1 MLQRSKSFQN
11 QVTEGRDSDS
21 IQETLAWIMKVSRRQ
36 LHLIILIVLL
46 CCALGGAFILTTPK
60 RYSSM
65 AEMIIDSRKT
75 QMLQQQNPMGIEA
88 PIDSAMVDSQV
99 EVMKSESIALAVIK
113 DLRLKEHREF
123 VGGGGLISAILNLFS
138 FDDGEAPSDFMLTR
152 AALGRFQSMLTIK
165 RRLLSYVIEIS
176 YQSEDP
182 ALAAQIAN
190 AVAEAYIV
198 DSLEAKYQ
206 ASRRAATWLQDRLNE
221 LRAQASAADRA
232 VVDFKAKNNI
242 VDAGG
247 RLLNEQQLSE
257 VNSSLTVA
265 RATTAEAQARFDR
278 INDILRNGK
287 DDALVN
293 DIATVTDTLKNEVIN
308 RLRGQYLD
316 LAARE
321 SNWSQKYGAQH
332 LAVINLKNQ
341 MREIRRSISDELR
354 RIAESY
360 RSDLE
365 IAKAREE
372 SVRSSLGNTISQ
384 SNEMNQ
390 AQIILRDME
399 SNAQSSRALAD
410 NFLQLYMVSV
420 QQQSFPMTEARVI
433 TQASPALGKSF
444 PKTSIVG
451 LIALFGGGLLAFG
464 IAALRDL
471 SDRVF
476 RTGEQ
481 IESQL
486 EIPCI
491 AILPKVDPDEPS
503 ASEQARGP
511 GRIMSSGRRLHGG
524 VTLAL
529 LRRLWASFRG
539 KDVADKRRIPV
550 VANSSAYRTTAALP
564 ARIFYPIHGVMDYVV
579 QSPFSRAAEAM
590 RSIRMALELSSLN
603 SSGNKVIGITSTL
616 PNEGKTTTSSA
627 LAVVMAKSGVR
638 TLLVDGDLR
647 NPSLTRQLAPAAN
660 AGLLEVIL
668 GSASLEQV
676 LWKDPSTGL
685 DFLPTV
691 IETRLAHT
699 SDILLSEAM
708 EMLFQHLRER
718 YDRVVLDLSPVAP
731 IVDVRGTGKLVDSY
745 ILVVEW
751 GRTKADVVQRAIS
764 EMPAFQHKLIG
775 AVLNKVD
782 IRMMTRYGRAEGDYY
797 YNRYY
802 KQYGYN

>member
-1 MLQRSKSFQN
+1 M
-11 QVTEGRDSDS
+11 TEGRNSDS
-21 IQETLAWIMKVSRRQ
+21 IQETLSWMVKVVRRQ
-36 LHLIILIVLL
+36 LRLIVLVVL
-46 CCALGGAFILTTPK
+46 LSCALGGAYIMTTPK
-60 RYSSM
+60 RYLSM
-65 AEMIIDSRKT
+65 AEMVIDSRKT
-75 QMLQQQNPMGIEA
+75 QLLQQQNPMGIEA
-88 PIDSAMVDSQV
+88 PVDSAMVDSQV
-99 EVMKSESIALAVIK
+99 EIMKSESVALAVIK
-113 DLRLKEHREF
+113 DLRLKENSEF
-123 VGGGGLISAILNLFS
+123 VGRGGLISAILNLFS
-138 FDDGEAPSDFMLTR
+138 LGSGDVPSDLALTR
-152 AALGRFQSMLTIK
+152 AAIASFQSGLAIK
-165 RRLLSYVIEIS
+165 RRLQSYVIEITF
-176 YQSEDP
+176 QSESP

-190 AVAEAYIV
+190 AVPEAYIV

-257 VNSSLTVA
+257 VNSSLTIA

-278 INDILRNGK
+278 ISEILTNSK

-293 DIATVTDTLKNEVIN
+293 DLATVTDTLRNDVIN
-308 RLRGQYLD
+308 KLRTQYLD

-321 SNWSQKYGAQH
+321 SNWSQKYGTQH
-332 LAVINLKNQ
+332 LAVVNLQNQ
-341 MREIRRSISDELR
+341 MREIRRSITDELR

-365 IAKAREE
+365 IAKAREQ
-372 SVRSSLGNTISQ
+372 SVKESLGKTISQ

-399 SNAQSSRALAD
+399 ANAQSSRALAD
-410 NFLQLYMVSV
+410 NFLQLYMVSI

-433 TQASPALGKSF
+433 TQASPALGKSS
-444 PKTSIVG
+444 PKTSIVF
-451 LIALFGGGLLAFG
+451 LVALFGGGLLG
-464 IAALRDL
+464 CGLAAIRDL

-481 IESQL
+481 VEGRL

-491 AILPKVDPDEPS
+491 AILPKVELGEIM
-503 ASEQARGP
+503 AMEQTQEARQLLG
-511 GRIMSSGRRLHGG
+511 GQAQRTVLGFLKWLWSGSSSSGATRGQRSP
-524 VTLAL
+524 VTT
-529 LRRLWASFRG
+529 
-539 KDVADKRRIPV
+539 IP
-550 VANSSAYRTTAALP
+550 ARPTTAISSRVFSP
-564 ARIFYPIHGVMDYVV
+564 MHGVMDYVV
-579 QSPFSRAAEAM
+579 QSPFSRASEAM
-590 RSIRMALELSSLN
+590 RSIRMALELTSLN
-603 SSGNKVIGITSTL
+603 TSGNKVIGITSTL

-627 LAVVMAKSGVR
+627 LAAVMAKSGVR

-647 NPSLTRQLAPAAN
+647 NPSLTRQLTPTAN
-660 AGLLEVIL
+660 AGLLEVVL
-668 GSASLEQV
+668 GATSV
-676 LWKDPSTGL
+676 DHVIWRDPSTGL

-708 EMLFQHLRER
+708 ERVFQKLREK
-718 YDRVVLDLSPVAP
+718 YDRIVLDLSPVAP

-745 ILVVEW
+745 LLVIEW
-751 GRTKADVVQRAIS
+751 GRTKADVVERAIS
-764 EMPAFQHKLIG
+764 EMPAFQHKLMG

-782 IRMMTRYGRAEGDYY
+782 IKAMTRYGRAEGDYY

-802 KQYGYN
+802 KQYGYS

>member
-1 MLQRSKSFQN
+1 M
-11 QVTEGRDSDS
+11 T
-21 IQETLAWIMKVSRRQ
+21 KVFRRQ
-36 LHLIILIVLL
+36 LHLIVPVVLL
-46 CCALGGAFILTTPK
+46 SCALGAAYIMTTPN

-65 AEMIIDSRKT
+65 SEMVIDSRKT
-75 QMLQQQNPMGIEA
+75 QLLQQQNPMGIEA
-88 PIDSAMVDSQV
+88 PVDSAMVDSQV
-99 EVMKSESIALAVIK
+99 EIMKSESIALAVIK
-113 DLRLKEHREF
+113 DLRLKENSEF
-123 VGGGGLISAILNLFS
+123 VGNGGGLISAILNVFS
-138 FDDGEAPSDFMLTR
+138 LGGGDAPSDLALTR
-152 AALGRFQSMLTIK
+152 AAVAKFSSGLTIK
-165 RRLLSYVIEIS
+165 RRLQSYVIEIS
-176 YQSEDP
+176 FQSENP

-190 AVAEAYIV
+190 AVPEGYIV

-257 VNSSLTVA
+257 VNSSLTIA

-278 INDILRNGK
+278 ISEILTNSK

-293 DIATVTDTLKNEVIN
+293 DLATVTDTLRNDVIN
-308 RLRGQYLD
+308 KLRSQYLD

-321 SNWSQKYGAQH
+321 SNWSQKYGTQH
-332 LAVINLKNQ
+332 LAVINLQNQ
-341 MREIRRSISDELR
+341 MREIRRSITDELR
-354 RIAESY
+354 RIAEST

-372 SVRSSLGNTISQ
+372 SVKQSLGKTISQ

-390 AQIILRDME
+390 AQIVLRDME
-399 SNAQSSRALAD
+399 ANAQSSRALAD
-410 NFLQLYMVSV
+410 NFLQLYMVSI

-433 TQASPALGKSF
+433 TQATPSPNRIW
-444 PKTSIVG
+444 PKTSIVFM
-451 LIALFGGGLLAFG
+451 IALFGGGLLG
-464 IAALRDL
+464 CGLAALRDL

-481 IESQL
+481 VESRL

-491 AILPKVDPDEPS
+491 AILPKVETDEIM
-503 ASEQARGP
+503 ALEQTREARKLLGGQP
-511 GRIMSSGRRLHGG
+511 RQTVLGILNWLWSGSRSSGPIRNPR
-524 VTLAL
+524 
-529 LRRLWASFRG
+529 SP
-539 KDVADKRRIPV
+539 VATIPT
-550 VANSSAYRTTAALP
+550 RPTTAMLSSRVFAP
-564 ARIFYPIHGVMDYVV
+564 MHGVMDFVV
-579 QSPFSRAAEAM
+579 QAPFSRASEAM
-590 RSIRMALELSSLN
+590 RSIRMALELTSLN
-603 SSGNKVIGITSTL
+603 TSGNKVIGITSTL

-627 LAVVMAKSGVR
+627 LAAVIAKSGVR

-647 NPSLTRQLAPAAN
+647 NPSLTRQLTPGAE
-660 AGLLEVIL
+660 AGLLEVVL
-668 GSASLEQV
+668 GATSIDQV
-676 LWKDPSTGL
+676 IWRDPSTGL

-699 SDILLSEAM
+699 SDILVSEAM
-708 EMLFQHLRER
+708 ERVFQKLREK
-718 YDRVVLDLSPVAP
+718 YDRIVLDLSPVAP

-745 ILVVEW
+745 LLVIEW
-751 GRTKADVVQRAIS
+751 GRTKVDVVERAIS

-782 IRMMTRYGRAEGDYY
+782 IKMMTRYGRADGDYY

-802 KQYGYN
+802 KQYGYS

>member
-1 MLQRSKSFQN
+1 M
-11 QVTEGRDSDS
+11 TEGRNSDS
-21 IQETLAWIMKVSRRQ
+21 FQETLSWMMKVFRRQ
-36 LHLIILIVLL
+36 LPLIVLVVLL
-46 CCALGGAFILTTPK
+46 CCALGGAYLLTTPK

-65 AEMIIDSRKT
+65 AEMVIDSRKT
-75 QMLQQQNPMGIEA
+75 QLLQQQNPMGIEA

-99 EVMKSESIALAVIK
+99 EIIKSESIALAVIK
-113 DLRLKEHREF
+113 DLRLKENSEF
-123 VGGGGLISAILNLFS
+123 VGSGGGLISALLNLFS
-138 FDDGEAPSDFMLTR
+138 LGAGDAPSDLALTR
-152 AALGRFQSMLTIK
+152 AAIARFQGGLTVK
-165 RRLLSYVIEIS
+165 RRLQSYVIEIS
-176 YQSEDP
+176 YQAENP
-182 ALAAQIAN
+182 GLAAQIAN
-190 AVAEAYIV
+190 AVPEAYIV

-257 VNSSLTVA
+257 VNSSLTIA

-278 INDILRNGK
+278 ISDILRNSK
-287 DDALVN
+287 EDALVN
-293 DIATVTDTLKNEVIN
+293 DIATVTDTLRNDVIN
-308 RLRGQYLD
+308 RLRTQYLD

-321 SNWSQKYGAQH
+321 SNWSQRYGAQH
-332 LAVINLKNQ
+332 LAVINLQNQ
-341 MREIRRSISDELR
+341 MKEIRKSISDELR

-365 IAKAREE
+365 IAKAREQ
-372 SVRSSLGNTISQ
+372 SVQTSLGSTISQ

-433 TQASPALGKSF
+433 TQASPAQSKSW
-444 PKTSIVG
+444 PKTSIVA
-451 LIALFGGGLLAFG
+451 LIALFGGGLLG
-464 IAALRDL
+464 CTLAALRDL

-481 IESQL
+481 VESRL
-486 EIPCI
+486 EVPCI
-491 AILPKVDPDEPS
+491 AILPKVESDEII
-503 ASEQARGP
+503 AMQQAA
-511 GRIMSSGRRLHGG
+511 GRTLGG
-524 VTLAL
+524 QTHQVVLGL
-529 LRRLWASFRG
+529 LKKLWASSDN
-539 KDVADKRRIPV
+539 KQATRRQRAPTPTV
-550 VANSSAYRTTAALP
+550 PARATAAVLP
-564 ARIFYPIHGVMDYVV
+564 SRVFSPIHGVMDFVV

-590 RSIRMALELSSLN
+590 RSIRMALELTSLDT
-603 SSGNKVIGITSTL
+603 STNKVIGVTSTL

-627 LAVVMAKSGVR
+627 LAAVMAKSGVR

-647 NPSLTRQLAPAAN
+647 NPSLTRQLTPAAN
-660 AGLLEVIL
+660 AGLLEVVL
-668 GSASLEQV
+668 GTTSLDRV
-676 LWKDPSTGL
+676 IWKDPSTGL

-708 EMLFQHLRER
+708 ERVFQQLRER
-718 YDRVVLDLSPVAP
+718 YDRIVLDLSPVAP

-745 ILVVEW
+745 LLVIEW
-751 GRTKADVVQRAIS
+751 GRTKSDVVQRAIS

-782 IRMMTRYGRAEGDYY
+782 IKMMTRYGRAEGDYY

-802 KQYGYN
+802 KQYGYS

>member
-1 MLQRSKSFQN
+1 M
-11 QVTEGRDSDS
+11 TEGRNSDS
-21 IQETLAWIMKVSRRQ
+21 IHETLSWMTKVFRRQ
-36 LHLIILIVLL
+36 LHLIVLVVLL
-46 CCALGGAFILTTPK
+46 SCALGAAYIMTTPK
-60 RYSSM
+60 RFSST
-65 AEMIIDSRKT
+65 AEMVIDSRKT
-75 QMLQQQNPMGIEA
+75 QLLQQQNPMGIEA

-99 EVMKSESIALAVIK
+99 EIMKSESIALAVIK
-113 DLRLKEHREF
+113 DLRLKENNEF
-123 VGGGGLISAILNLFS
+123 VGNGGGLISALLNVFS
-138 FDDGEAPSDFMLTR
+138 LGAGDARSDLTLTR
-152 AALGRFQSMLTIK
+152 AAVARFRSGLTIK
-165 RRLLSYVIEIS
+165 RRLLSYVIEITF
-176 YQSEDP
+176 QSENP
-182 ALAAQIAN
+182 TLAAQIAN
-190 AVAEAYIV
+190 AVPEAYIV

-257 VNSSLTVA
+257 VNSSLTIA

-278 INDILRNGK
+278 ISEILNNSK

-293 DIATVTDTLKNEVIN
+293 DLATVTDTLRNDVIN
-308 RLRGQYLD
+308 KLRSQYLD

-332 LAVINLKNQ
+332 LAVINLQNQ

-372 SVRSSLGNTISQ
+372 SVKQSLGKTITQ

-399 SNAQSSRALAD
+399 ANAQSSRALAD

-433 TQASPALGKSF
+433 TQATPSPTKIW
-444 PKTSIVG
+444 PKTSIVF
-451 LIALFGGGLLAFG
+451 LVALFGGGLLG
-464 IAALRDL
+464 CGLAALRDL

-481 IESQL
+481 VESRL

-491 AILPKVDPDEPS
+491 AILPKVEPDELM
-503 ASEQARGP
+503 AMEQTPEARKLL
-511 GRIMSSGRRLHGG
+511 GRHSHHAVFGILNWLWSGSSNSGIIHNPR
-524 VTLAL
+524 
-529 LRRLWASFRG
+529 SP
-539 KDVADKRRIPV
+539 VATIPT
-550 VANSSAYRTTAALP
+550 RPTAAILSS
-564 ARIFYPIHGVMDYVV
+564 RLSSRVFSPIHGVMDYVV
-579 QSPFSRAAEAM
+579 QSPFSRASEAM
-590 RSIRMALELSSLN
+590 RSIRMALELTSLN
-603 SSGNKVIGITSTL
+603 NSSNKVIGITSTL

-627 LAVVMAKSGVR
+627 LAAVMAKSGVR

-647 NPSLTRQLAPAAN
+647 NPSLTRQLTPTAE

-668 GSASLEQV
+668 GSVPLDQV
-676 LWKDPSTGL
+676 IWKDPSTGL

-708 EMLFQHLRER
+708 ERVFKQLRER
-718 YDRVVLDLSPVAP
+718 YDRIVLDLSPVAP

-745 ILVVEW
+745 LLVIEW
-751 GRTKADVVQRAIS
+751 GRTKADVVERAIS
-764 EMPAFQHKLIG
+764 EMPAFQHKLVG

-782 IRMMTRYGRAEGDYY
+782 IKMMTRYGRADGDYY

-802 KQYGYN
+802 KQYGYS

>member
-1 MLQRSKSFQN
+1 M
-11 QVTEGRDSDS
+11 
-21 IQETLAWIMKVSRRQ
+21 MKVFRRQ
-36 LHLIILIVLL
+36 LHLIVLVVLL
-46 CCALGGAFILTTPK
+46 SCALGGAYLLTTPK
-60 RYSSM
+60 RFSSM
-65 AEMIIDSRKT
+65 AEMVLDSRKT
-75 QMLQQQNPMGIEA
+75 QLAQQQNTMGGSEA

-99 EVMKSESIALAVIK
+99 EIMKSESIALAVIK
-113 DLRLKEHREF
+113 DLRLKEKSEF
-123 VGGGGLISAILNLFS
+123 VGSRGGLISAILNIFS
-138 FDDGEAPSDFMLTR
+138 LGAGDAPSDLALTR
-152 AALGRFQSMLTIK
+152 AAIAGFQSGLTVK
-165 RRLLSYVIEIS
+165 RRTQSYVIEITF
-176 YQSEDP
+176 QAENP
-182 ALAAQIAN
+182 GLAAQIAN
-190 AVAEAYIV
+190 AVPEAYIV

-232 VVDFKAKNNI
+232 VVDFKARNNI

-257 VNSSLTVA
+257 VNSSLTIA

-278 INDILRNGK
+278 ISDILRNSK

-293 DIATVTDTLKNEVIN
+293 DIATVTDTLRNDVIN
-308 RLRGQYLD
+308 KLRTQYLE

-321 SNWSQKYGAQH
+321 ANWSQRYGAQH
-332 LAVINLKNQ
+332 LAVINLQNQ
-341 MREIRRSISDELR
+341 MREIRRSITDELR

-365 IAKAREE
+365 IAKSREE
-372 SVRSSLGNTISQ
+372 SVKNSLGTTISQ

-433 TQASPALGKSF
+433 TQASPALNKIW
-444 PKTSIVG
+444 PMTSTVM
-451 LIALFGGGLLAFG
+451 LIALFGGGLLG
-464 IAALRDL
+464 CGLAALRDL

-481 IESQL
+481 VESRL
-486 EIPCI
+486 EVPCI
-491 AILPKVDPDEPS
+491 AIVPKVEPDEITAMQKAQRAGQPH
-503 ASEQARGP
+503 QA
-511 GRIMSSGRRLHGG
+511 
-524 VTLAL
+524 AL
-529 LRRLWASFRG
+529 ELLKRLWAGSITQG
-539 KDVADKRRIPV
+539 ATRRPRAPI
-550 VANSSAYRTTAALP
+550 ASMP
-564 ARIFYPIHGVMDYVV
+564 ARASAPASPSRVFSPIHGVMDYVV

-590 RSIRMALELSSLN
+590 RSIRMALELTSLN

-627 LAVVMAKSGVR
+627 LAAVMAKSGVR

-647 NPSLTRQLAPAAN
+647 NPSLTRRLTPAAA
-660 AGLLEVIL
+660 AGLLEVVL
-668 GSASLEQV
+668 GTASLEQV
-676 LWKDPSTGL
+676 IWKDPSTGL

-708 EMLFQHLRER
+708 ERVFQRLRER
-718 YDRVVLDLSPVAP
+718 YDRIVLDLSPVAP

-745 ILVVEW
+745 LLVIEW
-751 GRTKADVVQRAIS
+751 GRTKSDVVERAIA

-802 KQYGYN
+802 KQYGYS

>member
-1 MLQRSKSFQN
+1 MLQRSKPYQN
-11 QVTEGRDSDS
+11 QIAQGRNPDS
-21 IQETLAWIMKVSRRQ
+21 IQETLSWMMRVCRRQ
-36 LHLIILIVLL
+36 FHLIILGVLL
-46 CCALGGAFILTTPK
+46 SCALGGVYVLTTPK
-60 RYSSM
+60 RFSSM
-65 AEMIIDSRKT
+65 TEMVIDSRKT
-75 QMLQQQNPMGIEA
+75 QLLQQQNPMGIEA

-99 EVMKSESIALAVIK
+99 EIMKSESIALAVIK
-113 DLRLKEHREF
+113 DLRLKENKEF
-123 VGGGGLISAILNLFS
+123 VGGGGLISAILGLFS
-138 FDDGEAPSDFMLTR
+138 LDAGDAPSDFILTR
-152 AALGRFQSMLTIK
+152 AALTRFQSMLTIK
-165 RRLLSYVIEIS
+165 RRLLSYVIEIT

-182 ALAAQIAN
+182 VLAAQIAN

-257 VNSSLTVA
+257 VNSALTIA

-278 INDILRNGK
+278 INDIIQNSK

-293 DIATVTDTLKNEVIN
+293 DIATVTDTLRNDVIT
-308 RLRGQYLD
+308 RLRQQYLD
-316 LAARE
+316 LSGRQA
-321 SNWSQKYGAQH
+321 NWAQRYGAQH
-332 LAVINLKNQ
+332 LAVINLQNQ
-341 MREIRRSISDELR
+341 MKEIRRSISDELR

-365 IAKAREE
+365 ISKSREQ
-372 SVRSSLGNTISQ
+372 SVQNSLGSSISQ
-384 SNEMNQ
+384 SNETNQ

-433 TQASPALGKSF
+433 TQASPAMIKSW
-444 PKTSIVG
+444 PKTSIVA
-451 LIALFGGGLLAFG
+451 LISLFGGGLLAFG
-464 IAALRDL
+464 IAALRDM
-471 SDRVF
+471 SDLVF

-481 IESQL
+481 VERQL
-486 EIPCI
+486 EVPCI
-491 AILPKVDPDEPS
+491 AILPKVDNEELV
-503 ASEQARGP
+503 AAEQALAADRV
-511 GRIMSSGRRLHGG
+511 SSGRQPRRTALRL
-524 VTLAL
+524 LRAL
-529 LRRLWASFRG
+529 LGGSSNKDMTNERR
-539 KDVADKRRIPV
+539 V
-550 VANSSAYRTTAALP
+550 VTNSARTTATVSP
-564 ARIFYPIHGVMDYVV
+564 PRVFSSMPGVMDYVI
-579 QSPFSRAAEAM
+579 QSPFSRAAESI

-603 SSGNKVIGITSTL
+603 TVGNKVIGITSTL

-647 NPSLTRQLAPAAN
+647 NPSLTRQLTPTAE
-660 AGLLEVIL
+660 AGLLEVVL
-668 GSASLEQV
+668 GSASLDQII
-676 LWKDPSTGL
+676 WKDPATGL

-691 IETRLAHT
+691 IETRLAQT

-708 EMLFQHLRER
+708 EKLFQQLREA

-745 ILVVEW
+745 ILVIEW
-751 GRTKADVVQRAIS
+751 GRTKADVVERAIS

-782 IRMMTRYGRAEGDYY
+782 IKMMARYGKAQSDYY